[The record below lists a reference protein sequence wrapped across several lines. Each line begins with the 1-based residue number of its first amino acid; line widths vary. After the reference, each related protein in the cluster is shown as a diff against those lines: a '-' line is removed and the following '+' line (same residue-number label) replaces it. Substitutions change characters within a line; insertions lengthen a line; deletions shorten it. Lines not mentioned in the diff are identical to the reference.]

1 MNRNARVKKIK
12 IQIDSLCNDAGIN
25 KSLLNRTLK
34 TLVSSKKILNY
45 NFDRKRNFVV
55 LTVDEM
61 SDLRF
66 EFGNLNE

>member
-12 IQIDSLCNDAGIN
+12 IQIDILCNDAGIN